1 MVLLFQSYFKRF
13 CKELGL
19 KLSDYRERKLIK
31 KLMPKIT
38 AFENLNCWKEARILV
53 KHIYSV
59 ITTPPFS
66 KDFGLR
72 DQIQRASVSVMT
84 NISEGFS
91 RYHRKESIR
100 FLDFSQSSAAEVKS
114 LLYVAE
120 DLGYISKNEAKELRE
135 QANSCQKLVLG
146 LIKHF
151 NK

>member
-1 MVLLFQSYFKRF
+1 M
-13 CKELGL
+13 
-19 KLSDYRERKLIK
+19 KLSDYRERNLIK

-38 AFENLNCWKEARILV
+38 AFEELTCWKEARTLV
-53 KHIYSV
+53 KEIYS
-59 ITTPPFS
+59 ITSELPFS
-66 KDFGLR
+66 KDFGLK

-91 RYHRKESIR
+91 RYHRKESVR
-100 FLDFSQSSAAEVKS
+100 FFDFSQSSAAEVKS

-120 DLGYISKNEAKELRE
+120 DLGYISKERAIELRN
-135 QANSCQKLVLG
+135 QATSCQRLVLG